1 MGRQQKQLSSSSFSK
16 TRRGA
21 IGELRV
27 QSDLLLANYDIYTPV
42 CDDYSVDLVVESQK
56 GFHRVQVKTVYGMV
70 TRSSIEV
77 RLAKYVDKGTEN
89 RIDVTAIYFEP
100 SDIIAYI
107 EYEGQLSFNLALK
120 NSANNQKKKV
130 RWFYDYMNFPFPA
143 IRGIPEK

>member
-1 MGRQQKQLSSSSFSK
+1 MGLQPKPSASGFSK
-16 TRRGA
+16 TRRGTL
-21 IGELRV
+21 GELRV

-42 CDDYSVDLVVESQK
+42 CDDHSVDLVVETQK
-56 GFHRVQVKTVYGMV
+56 GFHTVQIKTVYGMV

-77 RLAKYVDKGTEN
+77 RFAKYVEQGTDE
-89 RIDVTAIYFEP
+89 RINISAIYFEP

-130 RWFYDYMNFPFPA
+130 RWFYDYMNFPYPA